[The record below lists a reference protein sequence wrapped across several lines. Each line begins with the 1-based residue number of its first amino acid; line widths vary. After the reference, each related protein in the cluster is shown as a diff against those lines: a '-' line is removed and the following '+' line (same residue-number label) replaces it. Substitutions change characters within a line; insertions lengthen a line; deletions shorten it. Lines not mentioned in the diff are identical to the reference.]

1 MYKEYT
7 YNSTELDH
15 TSKYIHQK
23 LIDSLIEYKGCKI
36 LDLGCGNGSLVNEL
50 NKLGFDAYGADASET
65 GIAIAKNSF
74 GNKFFH
80 IDVNKNT
87 PQEILDLKFDIII
100 STEVIEHLYSPQNFV
115 DMTLNIL
122 KNSKEKVLIIS
133 TPYHGYL
140 KNLLISIL
148 NKWDKHWS
156 PEWEGGHIKFW
167 SYNTL
172 RNFLTNKGFSDFKFI
187 GCGRYPY
194 LWKSMLI
201 ISKYN
206 AH

>member
-23 LIDSLIEYKGCKI
+23 LIDLLIDYKGCKI

-74 GNKFFH
+74 GNKFFY

-122 KNSKEKVLIIS
+122 KHSKQKILIVS
-133 TPYHGYL
+133 TPYHGYF
-140 KNLLISIL
+140 KNLLISIF

-167 SYNTL
+167 SYNSL
-172 RNFLTNKGFSDFKFI
+172 RSFLYSKGFSDFKFI